1 MDTDIRSD
9 PHVGDGYIKVL
20 LIRSLSFTLEKMK
33 KKTSPEIEKKS
44 PETQEIV
51 DSGKEIVDSGKEI
64 VDSDED
70 ISTYDSRPKHVRRAE
85 KRAENVANKLAELR

>member
-1 MDTDIRSD
+1 
-9 PHVGDGYIKVL
+9 
-20 LIRSLSFTLEKMK
+20 
-33 KKTSPEIEKKS
+33 
-44 PETQEIV
+44 V

>member
-1 MDTDIRSD
+1 MPPR
-9 PHVGDGYIKVL
+9 
-20 LIRSLSFTLEKMK
+20 RFQMK

-85 KRAENVANKLAELR
+85 KRAENVANKPTELRRVGVCYLFYILYEFLYL

>member
-1 MDTDIRSD
+1 MPPR
-9 PHVGDGYIKVL
+9 
-20 LIRSLSFTLEKMK
+20 RFQMK

-44 PETQEIV
+44 PETQ
-51 DSGKEIVDSGKEI
+51 EIVDSGKEI